1 MQQIIM
7 DFGALEL
14 FGLRIPLRIYGYGL
28 MLVLG
33 FLSGIYLARRR
44 ARRMG
49 ENPDDVTHCGL
60 LALVGGIVGSRAA
73 YVVQHWE
80 EQFAHAPNKLGALL
94 NVTSGGLIYYGGL
107 VGGTGLV
114 LGFLWIK
121 RLPVRRYLDIVAV
134 SLMVGLA
141 FGRAGCLLN
150 GCCYGGACDADWAL
164 SMRFPMFSAPLVNVG
179 DEAGPFSP
187 NTEAPS
193 PVYAKQMHEGHLH
206 PDPRLR
212 FDGSGSVLPPRS
224 LHGALDRDQ
233 FDVLLGDTESAR
245 KEFIAAAGTDEMMDR
260 DEWRGA
266 LRTGTFLRG
275 SEVWDEARGLFDEDG
290 DGELCFEEAWKYL
303 AHRRARL
310 VKLFDADAS
319 GALDD
324 AERREANTFLQ
335 ADLFAL
341 ARASRSGPVQA
352 AQPLGMIN
360 ALLLAALLTWFH
372 RIRKREGHVFAL
384 MAILYP
390 ITRFVLEAIRD
401 DNPHNLVQGVL
412 THNQYTSLA
421 LAAAGVVMYMAFR
434 KLPASAGPSLTERV
448 AAAAAAKGGKTKR

>member
-14 FGLRIPLRIYGYGL
+14 LGLRIPLRIYGYGL
-28 MLVLG
+28 MLVFG

-49 ENPDDVTHCGL
+49 ENPDDVTHVGL

-73 YVVQHWE
+73 YIIQHWDA
-80 EQFAHAPNKLGALL
+80 QFADAPNKLTAVL

-107 VGGTGLV
+107 IAGTVLV
-114 LGFLWIK
+114 LAFLWIK

-150 GCCYGGACDADWAL
+150 GCCYGGACDPDWAL
-164 SMRFPMFSAPLVNVG
+164 GMRFPMFSTPLINVN

-187 NTEAPS
+187 NTESPS
-193 PVYAKQMHEGHLH
+193 PIYAKQTHEGHVH

-212 FDGSGSVLPPRS
+212 FDASGNVLPPRA

-233 FDVLLGDTESAR
+233 FDVLLGDADVAR
-245 KEFIAAAGTDEMMDR
+245 KEFIAVAGEDEMMDR

-266 LRTGTFLRG
+266 LATGMFLRG
-275 SEVWDEARGLFDEDG
+275 SEVWDDAIGGYDEDR
-290 DGELCFEEAWKYL
+290 DGELCFDEAWKYL
-303 AHRRARL
+303 GHRREQL
-310 VKLFDADAS
+310 IQLFDADHS
-319 GALDD
+319 GTLVA
-324 AERREANTFLQ
+324 AERDQANTYLQ

-341 ARASRSGPVQA
+341 ARASWSAPVQP
-352 AQPLGMIN
+352 AQPLGIIN
-360 ALLLAALLTWFH
+360 ALLLAVLLTFFH
-372 RIRKREGHVFAL
+372 RIRRREGHVFAL

-401 DNPHNLVQGVL
+401 DNPHNLMQGVL

-421 LAAAGVVMYMAFR
+421 LSAAGVILYVAFW
-434 KLPASAGPSLTERV
+434 KLPASAGPSLAERTAAAV
-448 AAAAAAKGGKTKR
+448 AAKSGKTKR

>member
-44 ARRMG
+44 ARRAG
-49 ENPDDVTHCGL
+49 ENPDDVTHVGL
-60 LALVGGIVGSRAA
+60 LALVGGIVGSRGA
-73 YVVQHWE
+73 YIIQHWND
-80 EQFAHAPNKLGALL
+80 QFADAPNKLGAIL

-107 VGGTGLV
+107 VMGAVLV
-114 LGFLWIK
+114 LAFLWAK

-150 GCCYGGACDADWAL
+150 GCCYGGPCDHDWAL
-164 SMRFPMFSAPLVNVG
+164 GMRFPMFSTPLVNVS

-187 NTEAPS
+187 NTESPS
-193 PVYAKQMHEGHLH
+193 PVYAKQVHEGHLH

-212 FDGSGSVLPPRS
+212 FDAGGNVLPPRA

-233 FDVLLGDTESAR
+233 LDVLLGDSEGAR
-245 KEFIAAAGTDEMMDR
+245 KEFVAAAGPDEMMDR
-260 DEWRGA
+260 EDWRRARQSGP
-266 LRTGTFLRG
+266 FLRG
-275 SEVWDEARGLFDEDG
+275 SEVWDEAIGLFDEDH
-290 DGELCFEEAWKYL
+290 DGELCFDEAWKYL
-303 AHRRARL
+303 AHRRE
-310 VKLFDADAS
+310 
-319 GALDD
+319 G
-324 AERREANTFLQ
+324 
-335 ADLFAL
+335 
-341 ARASRSGPVQA
+341 
-352 AQPLGMIN
+352 
-360 ALLLAALLTWFH
+360 LLAVLLTLFH
-372 RIRKREGHVFAL
+372 RIRRREGHVFAL
-384 MAILYP
+384 MVILYP

-401 DNPHNLVQGVL
+401 DNPHNLMQGIL

-421 LAAAGVVMYMAFR
+421 LAAVGVIMYVAFW
-434 KLPASAGPSLTERV
+434 KLPASSGPTLAART
-448 AAAAAAKGGKTKR
+448 AAAVAAKGGKTKR